1 MPNNFTSV
9 EEKRIADSFIK
20 SFQSARVLTK
30 TVNTSLISGDIA
42 FNTKS
47 GDKRYV
53 PRPYRATAV
62 ETATGD
68 ITGLTADITAGQAVV
83 TVQPMITAFGSW
95 NVIDQALRMG
105 NLDEIMKPYAYE
117 LITKL
122 EGNLGSFMQK
132 NSGLLSGTPGTPITK
147 WSDVAGMNTLADSVG
162 VPVND
167 GNMYAV
173 INPAVREALA
183 DAQKG
188 LANGDDSLVNDA
200 WRNAKIS
207 RDFGGLTALS
217 SNHVP
222 SYQSGASTLRTGTV
236 LTTPDA
242 TYVTH
247 KDTMIQTVTLTGLT
261 ASVTNAVRPGDQIRI
276 TQPLRSRVNL
286 RNRQVIFDR
295 LGAQEPWTWTVVTGG
310 NTNVSG
316 QVTVTVTAPAIN
328 ETNGPYN
335 NISNPIVAGDTF
347 ALLGTANTVY
357 QSALFYHRDAF
368 ALASVD
374 LPKLWDKDTIMKSE
388 EGFSIRMTKYSNGDA
403 NTNKVRF
410 DLLPAFGVLEPL
422 FAGNGFGK

>member
-1 MPNNFTSV
+1 MANNFTSV
-9 EEKRIADSFIK
+9 EEKRIANSFIK
-20 SFQSARVLTK
+20 AFQSARVLTK
-30 TVNTSLISGDIA
+30 TVNTSLISGDMA
-42 FNTKS
+42 FDAKS

-53 PRPYRATAV
+53 PRPYRATSV
-62 ETATGD
+62 ESVDGD
-68 ITGLTADITAGQAVV
+68 ITGLTNDIIAGQAVV
-83 TVQPMITAFGSW
+83 TVQPMITAYGSW
-95 NVIDQALRMG
+95 RVIDQALRMG
-105 NLDEIMKPYAYE
+105 NLEEVMKPYAYE

-122 EGNLGSFMQK
+122 EGNLGAFMQK

-147 WSDVAGMNTLADSVG
+147 WSDIAGMNTLADSVG
-162 VPVND
+162 VPVSD

-222 SYQSGASTLRTGTV
+222 SYQSGASTARTGTIS
-236 LTTPDA
+236 TTPDA
-242 TYVTH
+242 TYLTH

-276 TQPLRSRVNL
+276 TQALRSRINL

-295 LGAQEPWTWTVVTGG
+295 LGNQEPWTWTVVTGG
-310 NTNVSG
+310 NTNGSG
-316 QVTVTVTAPAIN
+316 VVTITVTAPAIN
-328 ETNGPYN
+328 ETNGAYN
-335 NISNPIVAGDTF
+335 NINTPIVSGDTF
-347 ALLGTANTVY
+347 ALLGTPNTVY
-357 QSALFYHRDAF
+357 QSALFYHKDAF
-368 ALASVD
+368 TLATVD
-374 LPKLWDKDTIMKSE
+374 IPKLWDKDTIMKSE
-388 EGFSIRMTKYSNGDA
+388 EGFSIRMTRYSSGDA